1 MMLPTHVL
9 SGLAIVLPL
18 AAVAPEYATVAL
30 AAGLVGSVVP
40 DLDLYAGHRKTLH
53 FPVYYSAVAVLATAV
68 AVLLPTAATVGAA
81 AVLLGAALH
90 CLTDILG
97 AGLELRPWRGTSERA
112 VYDHYRDRWLAPR
125 RVVPYDGAPADVAA
139 SVVLAVPLFY
149 GLAGPFRWVVVSAV
163 VVGVVYAAL
172 RRVLATWAA
181 RIVARLP
188 ASVIPYVPERY
199 RTRTGGGGDAD

>member
-1 MMLPTHVL
+1 MLPTHVL

-40 DLDLYAGHRKTLH
+40 DLDLYAGHRKMLH
-53 FPVYYSAVAVLATAV
+53 FPVYYSALAVLATAV
-68 AVLLPTAATVGAA
+68 AVLLPTVVTVGAA
-81 AVLLGAALH
+81 GVLLGAALH

-97 AGLELRPWRGTSERA
+97 AGVELRPWRGTSERA
-112 VYDHYRDRWLAPR
+112 VYDHYRGRWLAPR
-125 RVVPYDGAPADVAA
+125 RVVPYDGAPTDVAA
-139 SVVLAVPLFY
+139 SVVLAVPLLY
-149 GLAGPFRWVVVSAV
+149 GLAGPFRWVVVGAV

-188 ASVIPYVPERY
+188 ASVVPYVPERY
-199 RTRTGGGGDAD
+199 RTRTGGGRDAD